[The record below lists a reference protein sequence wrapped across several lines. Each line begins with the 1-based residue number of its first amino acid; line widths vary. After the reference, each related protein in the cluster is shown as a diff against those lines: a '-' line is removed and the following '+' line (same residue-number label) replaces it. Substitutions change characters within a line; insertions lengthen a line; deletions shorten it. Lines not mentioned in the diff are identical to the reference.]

1 MTMATRVYQDENHKY
16 QFDFS
21 AALWATG
28 ELHEKYKTVG
38 NRLYDVDFLVE
49 TKKEIFLIE
58 YKNANIP
65 GAAKPEA
72 FDPMEQ
78 GRLKKIAFKY
88 HDSWIY
94 LKAVGKDSKPL
105 TYVYILEYPHGDTVT
120 RKGIRNKLKELF
132 PIGLHS
138 LSEVSP
144 LKVQAIEV
152 LSIDEWNRH
161 KQYGS
166 FPITPIIK

>member
-78 GRLKKIAFKY
+78 GRLKKRLLAIRSGWFIKEY
-88 HDSWIY
+88 RISMIY
-94 LKAVGKDSKPL
+94 LIAGKL
-105 TYVYILEYPHGDTVT
+105 Q
-120 RKGIRNKLKELF
+120 
-132 PIGLHS
+132 IGL
-138 LSEVSP
+138 P
-144 LKVQAIEV
+144 A
-152 LSIDEWNRH
+152 
-161 KQYGS
+161 
-166 FPITPIIK
+166 